1 MLVRERWR
9 SSASRELIMRRY
21 LNAAERGE
29 YEALNPRTQR
39 QWLLGRMAAKDAVRR
54 WLWSHGAGPLF
65 PAEIRVSNDERGRP
79 TVAGPF
85 GEDLRVSIAHKEGVA
100 VAIICQGSDT
110 GIDIE
115 PIAPRSDRFAEMVL
129 TDRSEHWRPRGKHL
143 TSGSPG
149 SGRAKRP
156 PRRPAA
162 RDFPAGRATSSSI
175 GSSRAGSASRRAGS
189 NRNRKESSLSAGLN
203 TAEPDPQLVQQILA
217 DVRASLIEVI
227 GEDYLLDIPID
238 MHTSFDADLQL
249 ESVEFV
255 ALAERLAER
264 YGDRVD
270 FVGWFASMEVDELI
284 FLRVGQ
290 LVEFIARCLS

>member
-1 MLVRERWR
+1 M
-9 SSASRELIMRRY
+9 
-21 LNAAERGE
+21 
-29 YEALNPRTQR
+29 
-39 QWLLGRMAAKDAVRR
+39 
-54 WLWSHGAGPLF
+54 
-65 PAEIRVSNDERGRP
+65 
-79 TVAGPF
+79 
-85 GEDLRVSIAHKEGVA
+85 
-100 VAIICQGSDT
+100 
-110 GIDIE
+110 
-115 PIAPRSDRFAEMVL
+115 
-129 TDRSEHWRPRGKHL
+129 
-143 TSGSPG
+143 
-149 SGRAKRP
+149 
-156 PRRPAA
+156 
-162 RDFPAGRATSSSI
+162 
-175 GSSRAGSASRRAGS
+175 
-189 NRNRKESSLSAGLN
+189 SAGLN